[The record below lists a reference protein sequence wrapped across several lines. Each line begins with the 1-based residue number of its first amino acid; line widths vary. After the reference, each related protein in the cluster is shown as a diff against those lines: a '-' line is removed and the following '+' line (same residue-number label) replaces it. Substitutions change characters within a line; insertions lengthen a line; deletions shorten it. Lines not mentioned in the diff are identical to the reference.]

1 MLSSTFPNSREKI
14 LGYAET
20 AAGVG
25 LMIGPVIG
33 GTLNTW
39 LKYFSTYLIFAGML
53 AINGIIVFIFMPNEL
68 NNKPE
73 ITEHEIDVMS
83 Q

>member
-1 MLSSTFPNSREKI
+1 MGF
-14 LGYAET
+14 AET
-20 AAGVG
+20 AAGIG

-33 GTLNTW
+33 GILNTW
-39 LKYFSTYLIFAGML
+39 LRYMPTYLIFAGML
-53 AINGIIVFIFMPNEL
+53 AFNGIIVFLFMPNEL

-73 ITEHEIDVMS
+73 ITDQEIDAMS